1 MLGARSPSSL
11 RTGTTMSTWRTVM
24 AARMGDHVPWR
35 LKPGYVRAMSKA
47 LAEPAGHRAE
57 LAEVRVDHVAL
68 ADEDRAGERPGQ
80 DHLPGRQELAVGAEL
95 VGQPG
100 DAVGGMAE
108 YPGRHAGLL
117 DRLVQVEHGRD
128 PAQVAGVRADGTAA
142 GDEAGVGGVV
152 RDRVDDGAQVAGLR
166 VAHLHPRVQDLQRRG
181 DPPGRVEDVQRGHP
195 RAPQRPVQ
203 DERQLY
209 LVPRADEPA

>member
-1 MLGARSPSSL
+1 MARSARPRPGSSRRTARTSGSSRASRSAMAQVASVLPLSAIVTRAVKGKLSRRKPTSRRTLGARSRSSL
-11 RTGTTMSTWRTVM
+11 RTGTTMSTWRTFM

-108 YPGRHAGLL
+108 YPGRHA
-117 DRLVQVEHGRD
+117 
-128 PAQVAGVRADGTAA
+128 
-142 GDEAGVGGVV
+142 
-152 RDRVDDGAQVAGLR
+152 
-166 VAHLHPRVQDLQRRG
+166 
-181 DPPGRVEDVQRGHP
+181 
-195 RAPQRPVQ
+195 
-203 DERQLY
+203 
-209 LVPRADEPA
+209 